1 MYGRLNNGT
10 MKKIFMILAVV
21 QMIICSCMKPEI
33 ENTQIKTPAAGEVVF
48 TAVIEQTK
56 ALPAAGGIVSWTEN
70 EEIGVYDGTSYVK
83 ATVLGVEGNSI
94 TFSAAVDPDAAS
106 YVAINPYEA
115 GAAGD
120 GQTINF
126 AAVQAAGKHV
136 VSIALFTDAEETVSF
151 KNVGN
156 LLRFKVNK
164 AAVKK
169 AKIVGNNA
177 EKLAGNVSANAET
190 GEATG
195 TLTVAEIVT
204 DITPGVDNFIALAP
218 GVSLPDGFTI
228 TLYGDEDCTDY
239 QGEVSSAAPLDFT
252 GENARNQ
259 MRNLGLID
267 GWIDNYKLW
276 QAGKPITIAGIEY
289 TKESTGLAGTLVSAK
304 DADVDLKDILNG
316 KTGAFFLEAS
326 KDKKFIT
333 TTPDATKNASLN
345 VCASKTSDNTGV
357 FLMSRYDNAPV
368 LFEPKINFCVMGG
381 RMCMKNIQVDNINNY
396 RAYLFVTYQT
406 IPSALHIDNCDII
419 VHPGDNILYMN
430 GTQPGVKSAKIC
442 NSKIKSTSTAR
453 IVIIN
458 SSSTYAQWD
467 NVSEIIFDNNVIYSE
482 NVDAMVSLVG
492 DNAIAT
498 ASGNRPTTVAEVT
511 NNTFYNMRGTNTY
524 LFTYSMGS
532 LTVTGNLF
540 YSQSTA
546 SNYSHIAR
554 SVDSY
559 EYPYVI
565 ENNIANYP
573 RMYYFNPY
581 QPGPYKTLGLYV
593 GKTDANFFS
602 KVDTE
607 NGIFTQTEAYAAYG
621 AKQ

>member
-1 MYGRLNNGT
+1 MDGRLNNST

-21 QMIICSCMKPEI
+21 QMMICSCMKPEI

-289 TKESTGLAGTLVSAK
+289 TKESTGFDGALLSATE
-304 DADVDLKDILNG
+304 ADVDLRSHIHEKSG
-316 KTGAFFLEAS
+316 VFFLEAAN
-326 KDKKFIT
+326 DCKFT
-333 TTPDATKNASLN
+333 TASVTTLGTASAEATVLLI
-345 VCASKTSDNTGV
+345 G
-357 FLMSRYDNAPV
+357 RYDNAP
-368 LFEPKINFCVMGG
+368 FRYEPTSYIEYAKGG
-381 RMCMKNIQVDNINNY
+381 LAIKNMYLIPNNPYYTFLGSKVDVGK
-396 RAYLFVTYQT
+396 FF
-406 IPSALHIDNCDII
+406 HIDNC
-419 VHPGDNILYMN
+419 
-430 GTQPGVKSAKIC
+430 KF
-442 NSKIKSTSTAR
+442 
-453 IVIIN
+453 
-458 SSSTYAQWD
+458 
-467 NVSEIIFDNNVIYSE
+467 EF
-482 NVDAMVSLVG
+482 
-492 DNAIAT
+492 
-498 ASGNRPTTVAEVT
+498 ASGKYLINMPAGRYTVESLKVVNSNMKTLEAGGYNKTFSCIVT
-511 NNTFYNMRGTNTY
+511 AANTY
-524 LFTYSMGS
+524 LDK
-532 LTVTGNLF
+532 
-540 YSQSTA
+540 
-546 SNYSHIAR
+546 IK
-554 SVDSY
+554 
-559 EYPYVI
+559 EIII
-565 ENNIANYP
+565 ENNIFYNENVC
-573 RMYYFNPY
+573 RLCM
-581 QPGPYKTLGLYV
+581 V
-593 GKTDANFFS
+593 SSSGKTPTSGNRQQTICRIANNTLYNLTLQTGVQSESLKSVEFTKNLCFRKS
-602 KVDTE
+602 GVTTE
-607 NGIFTQTEAYAAYG
+607 NGIIAYSSNTSEDNYSVNISDNITNYALTWFNPNVAGAFKEPKKYVTATSGDLFKVANLANAVFTPVDAYASYG
-621 AKQ
+621 AQR